1 MLKLVIKLL
10 FGMTLFGMTA
20 LHAAD
25 TTIVTI
31 VYTNNNNG
39 NLEPCDC
46 GEEPMGGLSRRKTML
61 DRLRA
66 GNKNLLTVDAGDFF
80 DAFGLAPEQDKKVIR
95 LYESLGYD
103 AVNIGDQEF
112 ANETTFV
119 TDELLASRLPL
130 VSSTLMLENKPVAV
144 PAYRIKAVAGLRV
157 AMIGYTPPSSFHYF
171 PKEKKLEYQA
181 DANRFKSALEQS
193 APQSDVIIVL
203 SQAGYDEDVELAKT
217 YPQIDVIVG
226 GHSQTEVREKVR
238 IGKTIIVQAGAYGSY
253 LGKLDLHI
261 KDKRIG
267 SFDNFLIPLD
277 SKVKDDADFRKT
289 IDQFLR
295 KSKSSKS
302 R

>member
-1 MLKLVIKLL
+1 ML
-10 FGMTLFGMTA
+10 
-20 LHAAD
+20 
-25 TTIVTI
+25 
-31 VYTNNNNG
+31 NQ
-39 NLEPCDC
+39 
-46 GEEPMGGLSRRKTML
+46 
-61 DRLRA
+61 LRTE
-66 GNKNLLTVDAGDFF
+66 NSNLLAVDAGDFL
-80 DAFGLAPEQDKKVIR
+80 DAFGFAPEQDKKVIR
-95 LYESLGYD
+95 LYELLGYD

-112 ANETTFV
+112 ANETQFITN
-119 TDELLASRLPL
+119 ELLTSKLPL
-130 VSSTLMLENKPVAV
+130 VSSTLMRDGKVMSIPS
-144 PAYRIKAVAGLRV
+144 YRIKTITGLRL

-181 DANRFKSALEQS
+181 DPERFKSVLEQAAS
-193 APQSDVIIVL
+193 QSDVIIVL
-203 SQAGYDEDVELAKT
+203 SQAGYDEDIELAKA

-226 GHSQTEVREKVR
+226 SHSQTEIRENIR

-267 SFDNFLIPLD
+267 SFANSLIPLN
-277 SKVKDDADFRKT
+277 SKIKDDAEFHNI